1 MYTEYIF
8 NDKSYELGIRNLKST
23 LFDIV
28 SVESSKLASIRTEI
42 SSSPNSELK
51 QSMIQLCDNH
61 EKNLLSILGIFDQL
75 DKSIKEIDSFS
86 KNLKEMQE
94 RSLAE
99 IVTDY
104 MRMKDS
110 NSIGE
115 VDKQFSNEE
124 TTLEN
129 SNEVIM
135 PEPQIEE
142 NIEFVDNNINNE
154 NNSEMVSPEV
164 QVNEEFV
171 APEPHVEENIE
182 FADNNINNENNS
194 ETVFPEGQVNEKTT
208 VTPEPQVEE
217 NIEVVDNHIINKY
230 SY

>member
-8 NDKSYELGIRNLKST
+8 NDKSYELGLRNLKST

-142 NIEFVDNNINNE
+142 NIEFVDTCDA
-154 NNSEMVSPEV
+154 VL
-164 QVNEEFV
+164 
-171 APEPHVEENIE
+171 
-182 FADNNINNENNS
+182 
-194 ETVFPEGQVNEKTT
+194 
-208 VTPEPQVEE
+208 
-217 NIEVVDNHIINKY
+217 HILTMC
-230 SY
+230 